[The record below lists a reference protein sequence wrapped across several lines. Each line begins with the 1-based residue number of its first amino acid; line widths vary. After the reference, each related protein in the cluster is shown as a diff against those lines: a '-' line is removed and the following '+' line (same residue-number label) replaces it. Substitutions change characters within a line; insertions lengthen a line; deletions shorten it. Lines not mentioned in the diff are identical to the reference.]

1 MDLGIEMYE
10 VYLIQVAG
18 LELRWLTERGMGMD
32 PGSLADK
39 IIAEIKNKQSTTS
52 VGE

>member
-18 LELRWLTERGMGMD
+18 LEMADGAWHWNGSWLAW
-32 PGSLADK
+32 LAK
-39 IIAEIKNKQSTTS
+39 L
-52 VGE
+52 